1 MSIFAILTYGSF
13 VVANFVVSIFA
24 RANVAGDAR
33 IAMHWT
39 FDGTPDRFAPANVGL
54 FIIPLASAVAA
65 GIFLVVSQSTNLFP
79 TACGVLF
86 VLLVANS
93 LICLNGVGYPVSVG
107 RWVLMAIIVL
117 LLLSAVN
124 LTYFR

>member
-1 MSIFAILTYGSF
+1 MSTFTIVTYGLF

-24 RANVAGDAR
+24 RASVAGDAR
-33 IAMHWT
+33 IAVHWT

-54 FIIPLASAVAA
+54 FSVPIASAVAA
-65 GIFLVVSQSTNLFP
+65 GIFLLVSQSTNLFP

-93 LICLNGVGYPVSVG
+93 LICLNGAGYPVSVG
-107 RWVLMAIIVL
+107 RWVLMAIIAL
-117 LLLSAVN
+117 LILSAVN
-124 LTYFR
+124 FTYFR